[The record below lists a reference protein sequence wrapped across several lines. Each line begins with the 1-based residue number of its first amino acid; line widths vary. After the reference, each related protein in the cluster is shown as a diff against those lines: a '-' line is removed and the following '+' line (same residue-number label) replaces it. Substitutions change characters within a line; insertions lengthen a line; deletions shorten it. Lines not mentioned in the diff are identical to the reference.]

1 MKAFFIVNPVAGNG
15 RGKRIWEEIR
25 TKLFKS
31 IGEHDYKFTE
41 FPGDATE
48 LARDAVLKGYD
59 TIVSCGGDGTV
70 NEVLNGLVNSNVN
83 FTILPLGTGSDFG
96 KTIGIKSY
104 EDTIRALNN
113 GEVVLADVGKVYF
126 HNENKERYFF
136 NILEIGFGA
145 EVMEYVN
152 THKKH
157 RKYAFLI
164 GVVATV
170 MKMKKF
176 RIELDYNSQSLTFES
191 IEVIVANGKYFG
203 GGMLASPSS
212 KINDGKL
219 DVHILKAV
227 SKLKTLTRL
236 RDLINGTYIEKGY
249 SQDFQLDKIDFK
261 GEEQL
266 VEMDG
271 EVVGRTPISIVIEKK
286 AVKLL
291 VPK

>member
-15 RGKRIWEEIR
+15 RGRRVWEEINA
-25 TKLFKS
+25 KLFKS
-31 IGEHDYKFTE
+31 IGEQDYKFTD
-41 FPGDATE
+41 FPGDATD

-96 KTIGIKSY
+96 KTVGIRSY

-113 GEVVLADVGKVYF
+113 GEVVLSDVGKAYF
-126 HNENKERYFF
+126 YKENKERYFL

-164 GVVATV
+164 GVIATV

-176 RIELDYNSQSLTFES
+176 KIELDYTSKTLDFES

-203 GGMLASPSS
+203 GGMLASPGS
-212 KINDGKL
+212 KINDGEL

-236 RDLINGTYIEKGY
+236 RDLINGSYIEKGY
-249 SQDFQLDKIDFK
+249 SQDFQLDNIDFK

-271 EVVGRTPISIVIEKK
+271 EVTGRTPISITIEKK

>member
-15 RGKRIWEEIR
+15 RGRRVWEEINA
-25 TKLFKS
+25 KLFKS
-31 IGEHDYKFTE
+31 IGEQDYKFTD
-41 FPGDATE
+41 FPGDATD

-96 KTIGIKSY
+96 KTVGIRSY

-113 GEVVLADVGKVYF
+113 GEVVLSDVGKAYF
-126 HNENKERYFF
+126 YKENKERYFL

-164 GVVATV
+164 GVIATV

-176 RIELDYNSQSLTFES
+176 RIELDYNSKTLDFES

-203 GGMLASPSS
+203 GGMLASPGS
-212 KINDGKL
+212 KINDGEL

-236 RDLINGTYIEKGY
+236 RDLINGSYIEKGY
-249 SQDFQLDKIDFK
+249 SQDFQLDNIDFK

-271 EVVGRTPISIVIEKK
+271 EVTGRTPISITIEKK

>member
-15 RGKRIWEEIR
+15 RGKRVWEEIR
-25 TKLFKS
+25 DKLFKS
-31 IGEHDYKFTE
+31 IGEQDYKFTD
-41 FPGDATE
+41 FPGDATD
-48 LARDAVLKGYD
+48 LARDAVDRGYD

-96 KTIGIKSY
+96 KTVGIRSY
-104 EDTIRALNN
+104 EDTIRALK
-113 GEVVLADVGKVYF
+113 GSVVLCDVGKVYF
-126 HNENKERYFF
+126 YKEEKERYFL

-164 GVVATV
+164 GVIATV
-170 MKMKKF
+170 MKMRKF
-176 RIELDYNSQSLTFES
+176 RIELDHNSESLNFES
-191 IEVIVANGKYFG
+191 IEAIVANGKYFG
-203 GGMLASPSS
+203 GGMLASPNS
-212 KINDGKL
+212 KINDGEL

-249 SQDFQLDKIDFK
+249 SHDFQIDKIDFK

-271 EVVGRTPISIVIEKK
+271 EVVGRTPISITIEKK

-291 VPK
+291 VPE